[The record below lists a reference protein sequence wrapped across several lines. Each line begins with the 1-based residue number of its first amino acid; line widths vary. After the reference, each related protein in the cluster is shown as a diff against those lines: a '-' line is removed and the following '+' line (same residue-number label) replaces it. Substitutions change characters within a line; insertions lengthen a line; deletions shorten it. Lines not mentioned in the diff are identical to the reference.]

1 MYVRVSTRGMFLA
14 ICPHRDTCRLAT
26 RKCRH
31 VHFKQ
36 REMLSMSSSPDLA
49 WHPISLSL
57 SLSLSTV
64 PEIFKAMAGA
74 DHKADGARTLES
86 QWE

>member
-1 MYVRVSTRGMFLA
+1 MYMYIVYDGCTYMYVRVSTRGMFLA

-36 REMLSMSSSPDLA
+36 REMLSMSSSLDLA

-57 SLSLSTV
+57 SLSLS
-64 PEIFKAMAGA
+64 F
-74 DHKADGARTLES
+74 DCSRNF
-86 QWE
+86 